1 MTYKYITQ
9 ETIDSGGKNIKSPE
23 EFQEARIYN
32 MEAVKNYNKRHKV
45 HAVFNIWIIVQY
57 VMLFFAV
64 FILLAGQSQV
74 DKSISTKELNWRFA
88 IGVVGYIAYLIL
100 VTWFVFVK
108 HCRDRLVLALVSL
121 PAVLISP
128 FFILFPAGN
137 YIAGW
142 YYQKTEDEL
151 SKELG
156 YPSFA
161 RLNVTTV
168 NTNADNLSELTYDSI
183 REKINRDHPHD
194 GTFL

>member
-23 EFQEARIYN
+23 EFAEARVYN
-32 MEAVKNYNKRHKV
+32 IEAVKNYNRRKKV
-45 HAVFNIWIIVQY
+45 HTAFGIWIIVQY
-57 VMLFFAV
+57 VVLFFMV
-64 FILLAGQSQV
+64 FAMLSGMGYV
-74 DKSISTKELNWRFA
+74 DKELSTKTLYFRLA
-88 IGVVGYIAYLIL
+88 IGIIGYFAYLIL
-100 VTWFVFVK
+100 VTWFVFIK
-108 HCRDRLVLALVSL
+108 HCRERLVLALVSM

-128 FFILFPAGN
+128 VFALFPVGN
-137 YIAGW
+137 FAAGW
-142 YYQKTEDEL
+142 YCQKTEDEL

-156 YPSFA
+156 YPSFQ

>member
-23 EFQEARIYN
+23 EFAEARVYN
-32 MEAVKNYNKRHKV
+32 IEAVKNYNRRKKV
-45 HAVFNIWIIVQY
+45 HAAFGIWIIVQY
-57 VMLFFAV
+57 VVLFFMV
-64 FILLAGQSQV
+64 FAMLSGMGHV
-74 DKSISTKELNWRFA
+74 DKELSTKTLYFRLA
-88 IGVVGYIAYLIL
+88 IGIIGYFAYLIL
-100 VTWFVFVK
+100 VTWFVFIK
-108 HCRDRLVLALVSL
+108 HCRERLVLALVSM

-128 FFILFPAGN
+128 VFALFPVGN
-137 YIAGW
+137 FAAGW

-156 YPSFA
+156 YPSFQ
-161 RLNVTTV
+161 RLNVIAV
-168 NTNADNLSELTYDSI
+168 NSDADNLSELTYDSI

>member
-88 IGVVGYIAYLIL
+88 IGVVGYVAYLIL
-100 VTWFVFVK
+100 VTWFVFIK
-108 HCRDRLVLALVSL
+108 HCRDRLVLCLVSL
-121 PAVLISP
+121 PAALISLV
-128 FFILFPAGN
+128 FFIFPVGN
-137 YIAGW
+137 FAAGW

-156 YPSFA
+156 YPSFQ

>member
-57 VMLFFAV
+57 VLLFWKFTIVLLGMTATSSAGLTNWRIALGAIGLISYLGLVTYFV
-64 FILLAGQSQV
+64 FIRG
-74 DKSISTKELNWRFA
+74 
-88 IGVVGYIAYLIL
+88 
-100 VTWFVFVK
+100 
-108 HCRDRLVLALVSL
+108 CRDKFILGLVSMPVALVSL
-121 PAVLISP
+121 VFLT
-128 FFILFPAGN
+128 FPLGN
-137 YIAGW
+137 FTAAL
-142 YYQKTEDEL
+142 YYSHVENEL

-156 YPSFA
+156 YPSFP
-161 RLNVTTV
+161 RLNVTTF
-168 NTNADNLSELTYDSI
+168 NTDADNLSELTYDSI

>member
-64 FILLAGQSQV
+64 FILLAGQTHV
-74 DKSISTKELNWRFA
+74 DESISTKELNWRFA
-88 IGVVGYIAYLIL
+88 IGVVGYVAYLIL
-100 VTWFVFVK
+100 VTWFVFIK
-108 HCRDRLVLALVSL
+108 HCRDRLVLCLVSL
-121 PAVLISP
+121 PAALISLV
-128 FFILFPAGN
+128 FFFFPVGN
-137 YIAGW
+137 FAAGW

-156 YPSFA
+156 YPSFQ

>member
-23 EFQEARIYN
+23 EFAEARVYN
-32 MEAVKNYNKRHKV
+32 IEAVKNYNRRKKV
-45 HAVFNIWIIVQY
+45 HTAFGIWIIVQY
-57 VMLFFAV
+57 VVLFFMVVAM
-64 FILLAGQSQV
+64 LSGMGHV
-74 DKSISTKELNWRFA
+74 DEELSTKTLYFRLA
-88 IGVVGYIAYLIL
+88 IGIIGYFAYLIL
-100 VTWFVFVK
+100 VTWFVFIK
-108 HCRDRLVLALVSL
+108 HCRERLVLALVSM

-128 FFILFPAGN
+128 VFALFPVGN
-137 YIAGW
+137 YIAGR

-161 RLNVTTV
+161 RLNVIAV
-168 NTNADNLSELTYDSI
+168 NSDADNLSELTYDSI